1 VNGALSA
8 SCGYG
13 FAGSLHVDF
22 NPAVLRP
29 SFAGLIFRNRLA
41 FAEALSGN
49 AAVGNALFNDIVA
62 DRGNAPPPPKPK
74 PKAGDV
80 LFDFDRS
87 NIKPE
92 GSHGRN
98 CGRTWRFEN
107 FEIRNIKRSSRSYS
121 TQSVSSKLA
130 SNDPAK
136 AISGAAGEMCAGR
149 KQRLRNSGEYST
161 SG

>member
-49 AAVGNALFNDIVA
+49 APVGNALFNDIVA

-74 PKAGDV
+74 PKPAM
-80 LFDFDRS
+80 
-87 NIKPE
+87 
-92 GSHGRN
+92 
-98 CGRTWRFEN
+98 
-107 FEIRNIKRSSRSYS
+107 SYS
-121 TQSVSSKLA
+121 ISTG
-130 SNDPAK
+130 
-136 AISGAAGEMCAGR
+136 AISNR
-149 KQRLRNSGEYST
+149 KVPTEELQT
-161 SG
+161 DMDV